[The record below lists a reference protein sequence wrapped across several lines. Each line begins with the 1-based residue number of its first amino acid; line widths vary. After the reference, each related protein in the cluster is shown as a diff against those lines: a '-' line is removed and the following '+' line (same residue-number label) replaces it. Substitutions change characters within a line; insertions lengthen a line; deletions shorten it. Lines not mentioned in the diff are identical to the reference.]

1 MLARL
6 QGGINWR
13 DVPAEML
20 KRKHLALSIFAIL
33 ASALSPKS
41 VAQQA
46 NVETTRPRSLL
57 VFLPTP
63 SEAAPGG
70 TPAGVAQEEF
80 AAALD
85 EIGVEVRR
93 FADVPYALI
102 SANTD
107 QLTLLQKTPG
117 FRGVEEP
124 EISTPFLD
132 KSIPLIGAPD
142 VWKSGFTGAGQTIA
156 VVDTGVDVTH
166 KWFEERIVAQACF
179 STGFEPDG
187 STSLCGD
194 PALDINPG
202 NDCPDA
208 ISGCG
213 HGTHVASIAAGS
225 DAVYRGVAPG
235 ATIIAIKAF
244 SRFDDAPGGA
254 TPCSNV
260 GLPSPCAL
268 SYRVDQIRALNYVA
282 SMQSKYR
289 IAAVNMSLGGG
300 RYSSVCDNVSNQ
312 LRLTKAA
319 IDSLR
324 AGGTATVVAAGN
336 AGYKDALAA
345 PACISTAFAV
355 GNTPKSDDSVRGT
368 SDSATFLQF
377 LAPGT
382 AITAARLGGGAT
394 AKSGT
399 SMAAPHVAGAWALL
413 MSAKPTAT
421 VDEIAN
427 VLSRT
432 GKMITDTGN
441 GIAKPRI
448 DTLAAEAALI
458 GGEVV
463 DAASSSQPTVSVE
476 IPSVAGSSSLQIFVR
491 PDSSPDANLSSEEAL
506 DKSKQ
511 RVMEIL
517 KQRGIPAQTNPGPGP
532 ITSIMTPEQAADVLS
547 IPEVVG
553 IERSELSQPF

>member
-1 MLARL
+1 MRVL
-6 QGGINWR
+6 N
-13 DVPAEML
+13 
-20 KRKHLALSIFAIL
+20 RKHIPLIIFAIL
-33 ASALSPKS
+33 ASALGNKS
-41 VAQQA
+41 AAQSA
-46 NVETTRPRSLL
+46 NRETGRTRSLI
-57 VFLPTP
+57 VFLPAAP
-63 SEAAPGG
+63 APVQNAPEAAGG
-70 TPAGVAQEEF
+70 AVIGAAPDDFG
-80 AAALD
+80 AALD
-85 EIGVEVRR
+85 EVGVEVRR

-102 SANTD
+102 SANSD
-107 QLTLLQKTPG
+107 QLALLQKTPG
-117 FRGVEEP
+117 FRGAEEP
-124 EISTPFLD
+124 EISTPLLD
-132 KSIPLIGAPD
+132 QSVPLIGAPD
-142 VWKSGFTGAGQTIA
+142 VWKAGFTGTGQTIA
-156 VVDTGVDVTH
+156 IVDTGVDVTH
-166 KWFEERIVAQACF
+166 KWFEGRIVAQACF

-194 PALDINPG
+194 PALDSNPG

-225 DAVYRGVAPG
+225 DGVYRGVAPS
-235 ATIIAIKAF
+235 ANIIAIKAF
-244 SRFDDAPGGA
+244 SRFDDAPGGP

-260 GLPSPCAL
+260 GLSSPCAL

-282 SMQSKYR
+282 SIQSKYH

-300 RYSSVCDNVSNQ
+300 RYGSVCDDASDQ
-312 LRLTKAA
+312 LRLTKKS
-319 IDSLR
+319 IDTLR

-382 AITAARLGGGAT
+382 AITAAKSGGGAT

-427 VLSRT
+427 ILSHT
-432 GKMITDTGN
+432 GKMITDSGN

-448 DTLAAEAALI
+448 DALAAEAALVS
-458 GGEVV
+458 GQVM
-463 DAASSSQPTVSVE
+463 DAASSTQSTVTSDV
-476 IPSVAGSSSLQIFVR
+476 PSVAGASSVQIFVR
-491 PDSSPDANLSSEEAL
+491 PDSSPADNLSTAESLAQ
-506 DKSKQ
+506 SKE
-511 RVMEIL
+511 RVMGIL
-517 KQRGIPAQTNPGPGP
+517 KSHGIPVTSSPGTHS
-532 ITSIMTPEQAADVLS
+532 ITSFMTPDQAAEALS
-547 IPEVVG
+547 IPGVVG
-553 IERSELSQPF
+553 IERSELSQPY